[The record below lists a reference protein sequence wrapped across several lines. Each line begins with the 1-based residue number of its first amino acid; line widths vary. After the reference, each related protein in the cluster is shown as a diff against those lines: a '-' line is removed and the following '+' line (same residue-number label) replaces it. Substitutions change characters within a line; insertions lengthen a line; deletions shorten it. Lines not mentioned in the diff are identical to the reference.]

1 MSYIDLPIGVAGV
14 CAHIT
19 TIRKPDGKIVLR
31 GYAMDQESGAKVGPR
46 HQRTCNQSIHSEKHE
61 AQILANIIR
70 DEYCG
75 SQARA
80 EKTKRAPSA
89 AGAYSDAYMNFLR
102 LDIHN
107 PKWNFNTEYK
117 ARTYFERNILPRLDA
132 LGTDL
137 SSEDLAEIK
146 NDLVEMA
153 VKSKNGNQNPN
164 QAEKSVSQYLYRV
177 NWILEQIYAC
187 NPSLRE
193 LYFDTAKTTVVPV
206 TEEAK
211 YIPDRVRV
219 CMAYVLMRSPANG
232 LSLGVAAM
240 WKLGDRTAEACAIKI
255 GDIILREEG
264 YVVCKTF
271 WQIQNG
277 QRIPRLKTESAYR
290 YTIGDY
296 FMYCLVMARIEYLRQ
311 AGYTDEEIWGMPL
324 VSDPDDPCKYADPSA
339 LSSYAKALLLTCGYS
354 QERFQLA
361 ASLSVRE
368 PLDVDGPPEKDVT
381 AYILRRDWA
390 GRAMNV
396 CGLPSADVDYLIGH
410 KNPATKE
417 KDYTNPD
424 VQKEIAQKLERHV
437 FLPEYSKHPYFAPI
451 CPKQGQTID
460 LEGYN
465 AYRICASEQAIEVK
479 LDIVTAECG
488 EPITISTNG
497 TMKSAV
503 EQRAG
508 TKDTPELRR
517 ARPLIGSIHPD
528 SYYQELEEEAGKM
541 DISEFQ

>member
-1 MSYIDLPIGVAGV
+1 MSYMDLPIGVAGV

-19 TIRKPDGKIVLR
+19 TIRKSGGKVVLR
-31 GYAMDQESGAKVGPR
+31 GYAMDQESGAKLGPR
-46 HQRTCNQSIHSEKHE
+46 HQWTCNQSVHSKKHE

-75 SQARA
+75 SQAKVD
-80 EKTKRAPSA
+80 KTKRAPSA
-89 AGAYSDAYMNFLR
+89 AGIYSDAYLNYLN

-107 PKWNFNTEYK
+107 PKWNPNTEYK
-117 ARTYFERNILPRLDA
+117 ACTYFERNILPRLDA
-132 LGTDL
+132 LGADL

-187 NPSLRE
+187 TPSLRE
-193 LYFDTAKTTVVPV
+193 LYFDTVKATAVSV

-219 CMAYVLMRSPANG
+219 CMAYALMQTPANG

-240 WKLGDRTAEACAIKI
+240 WQLGDRTAEACAIKI
-255 GDIILREEG
+255 GDIILRAEG

-290 YTIGDY
+290 YTVGGY
-296 FMYCLVMARIEYLRQ
+296 FMYCLVMARIEYLHQ
-311 AGYTDEEIWGMPL
+311 AGYIDEEILEMPL
-324 VSDPDDPCKYADPSA
+324 VSDPNDPRKYADPSD

-354 QERFQLA
+354 QEHFRLA

-368 PLDVDGPPEKDVT
+368 PLDVGGPPEKDVT

-390 GRAMNV
+390 GRASNV
-396 CGLPSADVDYLIGH
+396 CGLSSADVDYLIGH

-417 KDYTNPD
+417 RDYTNPD
-424 VQKEIAQKLERHV
+424 VQKEIAQKLERYV
-437 FLPEYSKHPYFAPI
+437 FLPEYSRHPYFNPI
-451 CPKQGQTID
+451 CPEQGMTVD
-460 LEGYN
+460 LEGYT
-465 AYRICASEQAIEVK
+465 AYRIRAAEGAIEVK
-479 LDIVTAECG
+479 LDIGTAECG
-488 EPITISTNG
+488 EPITIWTNG
-497 TMKSAV
+497 TMKSPV
-503 EQRAG
+503 EQRSGA
-508 TKDTPELRR
+508 KDTPELRR
-517 ARPLIGSIHPD
+517 TRPLIGSIHPD
-528 SYYQELEEEAGKM
+528 SYYQELKEVAGKV
-541 DISEFQ
+541 DISKFQ